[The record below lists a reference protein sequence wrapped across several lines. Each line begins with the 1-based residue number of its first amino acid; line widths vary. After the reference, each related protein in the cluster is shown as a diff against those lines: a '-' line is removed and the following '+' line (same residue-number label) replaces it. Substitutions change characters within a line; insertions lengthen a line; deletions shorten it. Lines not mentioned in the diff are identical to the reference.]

1 MKSKLFLIT
10 LLSLTLLGSSLITGD
25 NGFENIEARLDGRLN
40 FVVDGEAW
48 YPEDVDGSSLTPILF
63 NDRTYIPVRA
73 LLEHTGAGVDY
84 VADTRTVLLD
94 FTKIQNTYSPT
105 KEVDKSTPLLYQGLI
120 KDDTTGGGGGRVSL
134 TTFSRNPDYVD
145 PDDDGDGL
153 PTSIEYT
160 YDLDSDA
167 DIIVD
172 GKELDLSLEEL
183 IRSETLWRLEAGGQV
198 ALSHDPDQDV
208 AITTLEIH
216 TIEDETEENMEL
228 ARKVDIEV
236 EISGPPFKITVRIKF

>member
-10 LLSLTLLGSSLITGD
+10 LLSLTLLGSSLVTGD
-25 NGFENIEARLDGRLN
+25 NGYENIEARLDGRLN

-48 YPEDVDGSSLTPILF
+48 YPEDVNGSSLTPILF
-63 NDRTYIPVRA
+63 NDRTYIPVRT

-94 FTKIQNTYSPT
+94 FTKIQNTYTPQKS
-105 KEVDKSTPLLYQGLI
+105 VDKSTPLLYQGLVR
-120 KDDTTGGGGGRVSL
+120 DDVSGSGSGKVSV
-134 TTFSRNPDYVD
+134 TTFSRNPDYLD
-145 PDDDGDGL
+145 PDDDGDGI

-172 GKELDLSLEEL
+172 GNELELSLDEL
-183 IRSETLWRLEAGGQV
+183 IRSETLWRLETGGQV
-198 ALSHDPDQDV
+198 ALSHDPDEDV
-208 AITTLEIH
+208 AITSLEIL
-216 TIEDETEENMEL
+216 TQQGGTEESMEL
-228 ARKVDIEV
+228 AREVDIEV